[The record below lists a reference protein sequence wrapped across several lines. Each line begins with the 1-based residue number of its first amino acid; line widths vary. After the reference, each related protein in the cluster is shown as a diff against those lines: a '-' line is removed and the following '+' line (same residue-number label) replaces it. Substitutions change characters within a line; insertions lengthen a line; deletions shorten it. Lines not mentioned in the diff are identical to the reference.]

1 MGGILVDFIAS
12 PVPQC
17 GFTNSLIFFNAVVP
31 GEDFSPFLSFLFFK
45 KSSNMEFLFFFN
57 INLFLFHIHIL
68 SISSGTL

>member
-31 GEDFSPFLSFLFFK
+31 GEDFSPFLSFLFLK
-45 KSSNMEFLFFFN
+45 KSSNMEFLFFF
-57 INLFLFHIHIL
+57 F
-68 SISSGTL
+68 